1 MLGFPILGLI
11 CGDLQV
17 FEELIEPP
25 PRKEPAMRRGGLDQ

>member
-17 FEELIEPP
+17 FKELVEPP
-25 PRKEPAMRRGGLDQ
+25 PHKEPAMRGGGLDQ